1 MLDETRPTPP
11 LIGYIP
17 PVQLIMHHVWLSP
30 KTEQRTRCLTLLLKR
45 SVQDAAWKKT
55 PQRFPEW
62 ETTTMTP
69 PKKSSTIW
77 PLQQKYEIYVVF
89 MNFKS
94 ETSCVPSIS
103 SISNLLV
110 WTVLV
115 FCICTDLF
123 APKLWIN
130 PLCWIFYCLTSVCL
144 SVSLGSWSSQLQR
157 WMNGNYSQW
166 CHTYVSYMRPFTRQ
180 TFWLTQWRKH
190 RWDWQRCSKSQQEKV
205 ELRGLKTHWNPFKR
219 VRGSL
224 KLA

>member
-1 MLDETRPTPP
+1 
-11 LIGYIP
+11 
-17 PVQLIMHHVWLSP
+17 MHHVWLSP

-45 SVQDAAWKKT
+45 SVQDAAWTKT

-89 MNFKS
+89 MNIKS
-94 ETSCVPSIS
+94 ETSCVPSFS

-144 SVSLGSWSSQLQR
+144 SVRVSGFLKFTVAA
-157 WMNGNYSQW
+157 MNERELFAMM
-166 CHTYVSYMRPFTRQ
+166 SYICVIYEAIYTADI
-180 TFWLTQWRKH
+180 LTQWRKH